1 MFVRLGIIEHS
12 SLASSPT
19 GSNDMRCVMTALL
32 YWLLLFSQRDAFSE
46 VDYVSQVKPL
56 LVGHCVACHGPVR
69 QKGGL
74 RLDTAAAIK
83 SGGESGAALS
93 LSEPSTS
100 LLLEVLTGKAGY
112 SMPPEGEGVRLS
124 EAEVAIIAEWI
135 KEGAHAPTDEEPLTD
150 PGDYWSYQP
159 VVRPQ
164 LSSDPEDTWSRNAID
179 RLVHRKHR
187 ELKLQP
193 VTDAPPDLL
202 LRRLFLDLIGL
213 PPTRAELH
221 AFVAAPSNDAYAK
234 IVDDLLSRPQY
245 GERWGRHW
253 MDVWRYSDWYGSRA
267 INEMRYSQRHIWKW
281 RNWIIE
287 SLNEDTGYDQM
298 VREML
303 AADEIAPTD
312 INTLRATG
320 FLGRNW
326 YKFDR
331 NVWLFETVE
340 QTSQA
345 FLGLTLRCCRCHDH
359 KYDPISQLD
368 YYRFRAF
375 FEPHDVRTD
384 PLSAGSGVIKDQT
397 LGEIPVDGL
406 SRIYDKTI
414 DAPTWLFER
423 GNDRSPDKSQPIHP
437 AVPASLEVELGKIA
451 PVSLPAAAWYPALQ
465 SDYSKSLV
473 DAARTEITKA
483 QTQLEKTK
491 SAAEVAAMKLATAE
505 AATPVNSDSQA
516 SEGRTFLRDDFSS
529 ARPDVWKTLNGDWKY
544 EDGHLTQK
552 SVTSFAT
559 IVTAKNH
566 PRDFS
571 AKVRYRPLSPGAY
584 RSVGFSFDFVDKGNS
599 QDVYTSTGDAR
610 QSIQAFH
617 RTGGKQVYPRAGI
630 VPVKLKVGEE
640 TLVEVTVRGTLLK
653 ISLNGELKLEYV
665 MPEARRDGQFALW
678 VHSGAAEF
686 LELDIQE
693 LRESV
698 DDLRRKQLEAVHA
711 VALQEKQ
718 IQLRSRQLDSLNARI
733 AAERAKHSQ
742 PPSADA
748 ADLAEAASAAER
760 RVAVTQTEM
769 ELQKTEQQ
777 LELLKQSQPS
787 KEEADTTEP
796 PAFSGAEKLI
806 AEARK
811 KLTAATEAAA
821 CVDTKYEP
829 LGPTYPKTSSGRR
842 LALANWITDPRNPRT
857 ARIAA
862 NHIWLRHFGEALV
875 PSVENFGLNGKQPS
889 HPELLDW
896 LASELVEHDWSMK
909 HLHRQIVLSRTY
921 RLSSAAV
928 DDSPNRNVDRE
939 NIFLWR
945 ANSRRMEAEV
955 VRDCVLATAG
965 KLNLERGGPEIPQTE
980 GATSLRRSL
989 YFRITPDDRM
999 KFLELFDVAN
1009 PNACYRRSDSV
1020 VPQQALAMTNSALPL
1035 EMARHLARQIDQE
1048 TADKNVEVAQRRFVE
1063 AAFEQVISRQA
1074 TSQELDFCVN
1084 FLNHQTELL
1093 TSPKLTAF
1101 EGPAV
1106 AKVAPSS
1113 NKELRA
1119 KENLIHVLYC
1129 HNDFVTIR

>member
-1 MFVRLGIIEHS
+1 MRRVMIVLLCWLG
-12 SLASSPT
+12 
-19 GSNDMRCVMTALL
+19 
-32 YWLLLFSQRDAFSE
+32 LFSQREACAE
-46 VDYVSQVKPL
+46 VDYVSEVKPL
-56 LVGHCVACHGPVR
+56 FVAHCVACHGPAR

-83 SGGESGAALS
+83 VGGESGAALS
-93 LSEPSTS
+93 LSEPQES
-100 LLLEVLTGKAGY
+100 LLLQVLTGKAGF
-112 SMPPEGEGVRLS
+112 SMPPEGEGEPLS
-124 EAEVAIIAEWI
+124 KAEVTIIAEWI
-135 KEGAHAPTDEEPLTD
+135 KAGAHSPADEKPLTD
-150 PGDYWSYQP
+150 PRDYWSYQP
-159 VVRPQ
+159 VSRP
-164 LSSDPEDTWSRNAID
+164 DVPDDATDDWSRSPID
-179 RLVHRKHR
+179 AFIRQKHQQHN
-187 ELKLQP
+187 LQP
-193 VTDAPPDLL
+193 VSDASPDLL
-202 LRRLFLDLIGL
+202 LRRVYLDLIGL
-213 PPTRAELH
+213 PPTRKELH
-221 AFVAAPSNDAYAK
+221 AFLADPSDAAYAA

-312 INTLRATG
+312 IDTLRATG

-368 YYRFRAF
+368 YYQFRAF

-384 PLSAGSGVIKDQT
+384 PLSAGTGVIKDQT

-414 DAPTWLFER
+414 EAPTWLFER
-423 GNDRSPDKSQPIHP
+423 GNDRSPDKSRPIHP
-437 AVPASLEVELGKIA
+437 AVPAALGVELPEIA
-451 PVSLPAAAWYPALQ
+451 AVSLPAASWYPSLQ
-465 SDYSKSLV
+465 DGYAKSLV
-473 DAARTEITKA
+473 DAAQADVTKA
-483 QTQLEKTK
+483 GAQISELQAAVVAAAKKLAIAEKSQTQESLPNPTSDPKT
-491 SAAEVAAMKLATAE
+491 SDE
-505 AATPVNSDSQA
+505 AAS
-516 SEGRTFLRDDFSS
+516 FLHDDFSS
-529 ARPDVWKTLNGDWKY
+529 ARADTWKTLSGNWKY

-552 SVTSFAT
+552 TVTSFAT
-559 IVTAKNH
+559 IATLKNH
-566 PRDFS
+566 PKDFS
-571 AKVRYRPLSPGAY
+571 AMVRYRTLAAGGY
-584 RSVGFSFDFVDKGNS
+584 RSVGFSFDFIDTGNS

-610 QSIQAFH
+610 QTVQAFH
-617 RTGGKQVYPRAGI
+617 RKDGKQVYPPAGV

-640 TLVEVTVRGTLLK
+640 TLVEVTVRGPLLK
-653 ISLNGELKLEYV
+653 ISLNGDLKLEYV
-665 MPEARRDGQFALW
+665 MPEARREGRFTLW
-678 VHSGAAEF
+678 VHNGAAEF
-686 LELDIQE
+686 LELDIRE
-693 LRESV
+693 LTESI
-698 DDLRRKQLEAVHA
+698 DDLRREHLEAVQA
-711 VALQEKQ
+711 VALQKKRDMVAERKVT
-718 IQLRSRQLDSLNARI
+718 SLQARI
-733 AAERAKHSQ
+733 VAEQAKHAQ
-742 PPSADA
+742 PPASNSKQ
-748 ADLAEAASAAER
+748 LAEQASAAER
-760 RVAVTQTEM
+760 QVAVAQAEV
-769 ELQKTEQQ
+769 ELLTAEQQ
-777 LELLKQSQPS
+777 LELIAQS
-787 KEEADTTEP
+787 KADAQEQNGDDGKPTSFSTATEK
-796 PAFSGAEKLI
+796 KL

-811 KLTAATEAAA
+811 KLVAATEAAA
-821 CVDTKYEP
+821 STDTKYEP
-829 LGPTYPKTSSGRR
+829 IGPTYPKTSTGRR
-842 LALANWITDPRNPRT
+842 TALANWITDRRNPRT

-862 NHIWLRHFGEALV
+862 NHIWLRHFSEAIV
-875 PSVENFGLNGKQPS
+875 PSVANFGLNGKLPS

-896 LASELVEHDWSMK
+896 LAAELVENNWSMK
-909 HLHRQIVLSRTY
+909 HLHRQILLSRTY

-1035 EMARHLARQIDQE
+1035 EMARHLARQIDHE
-1048 TADKNVEVAQRRFVE
+1048 TAGKDVELAQRRFVE

-1074 TSQELDFCVN
+1074 TTQELDFCVN

>member
-1 MFVRLGIIEHS
+1 
-12 SLASSPT
+12 
-19 GSNDMRCVMTALL
+19 MRCVMPTVLC
-32 YWLLLFSQRDAFSE
+32 WLTLFSQRDAFAE
-46 VDYVSQVKPL
+46 VDYVLQVKPL
-56 LVGHCVACHGPVR
+56 LIGHCVACHGPVR

-74 RLDTAAAIK
+74 RLDTAPAIR

-93 LSEPSTS
+93 LSDPSAS
-100 LLLEVLTGKAGY
+100 LLLEVLTGKAGF
-112 SMPPEGEGVRLS
+112 SMPPEGEGERLS

-135 KEGAHAPTDEEPLTD
+135 KEGAHAPSNEEPLTD
-150 PGDYWSYQP
+150 PKDYWSYQP
-159 VVRPQ
+159 VVRPK
-164 LSSDPEDTWSRNAID
+164 LSRAPGDSWSHNTID
-179 RLVHRKHR
+179 QLVHRKHR

-193 VTDAPPDLL
+193 VADAPTDLL

-221 AFVAAPSNDAYAK
+221 AFVADPSDDGYAK

-253 MDVWRYSDWYGSRA
+253 MDVWRYSDWYGRRA
-267 INEMRYSQRHIWKW
+267 SNEMRYSQRHIWKW

-287 SLNEDTGYDQM
+287 SLNEDKGYDQM

-312 INTLRATG
+312 TNTLRATG

-384 PLSAGSGVIKDQT
+384 PLSAASGVIEDQT

-406 SRIYDKTI
+406 SRIYDKTL

-423 GNDRSPDKSQPIHP
+423 GNDRSPDKSQAIHP
-437 AVPASLEVELGKIA
+437 AVPAALEVALGKIA
-451 PVSLPAAAWYPALQ
+451 PVSLPADAWYPALQ
-465 SDYSKSLV
+465 SNYSKSLV
-473 DAARTEITKA
+473 DAAQTEITEAK
-483 QTQLEKTK
+483 TQLEKTK
-491 SAAEVAAMKLATAE
+491 SAAEVAAEKLATAE
-505 AATPVNSDSQA
+505 AAMPVNSDSQD
-516 SEGRTFLRDDFSS
+516 SEAQTFLRDDFSS
-529 ARPDVWKTLNGDWKY
+529 ARLDVWKTLNGDWKY
-544 EDGHLTQK
+544 EDGRLAQK

-559 IVTAKNH
+559 IVTTKNH

-571 AKVRYRPLSPGAY
+571 AKVRYRTLAPGGY

-617 RTGGKQVYPRAGI
+617 RTGGKQTYPKAGI
-630 VPVKLKVGEE
+630 VPVKLKVGDE
-640 TLVEVTVRGTLLK
+640 TLVEVTVRGPLLK
-653 ISLNGELKLEYV
+653 ISLNGERKLEYV

-678 VHSGAAEF
+678 VHNGAAEF
-686 LELDIQE
+686 LELDIQA

-698 DDLRRKQLEAVHA
+698 HDLRRKQLEAVHV
-711 VALQEKQ
+711 VALQEKK
-718 IQLRSRQLDSLNARI
+718 ILLCGRQLASLNARI
-733 AAERAKHSQ
+733 AAERSKYSQ
-742 PPSADA
+742 PPSTDA
-748 ADLAEAASAAER
+748 VALAETASAAER
-760 RVAVTQTEM
+760 RVAVTLAEI
-769 ELQKTEQQ
+769 ELQKVEQQ
-777 LELLKQSQPS
+777 LELLAQSQPN
-787 KEEADTTEP
+787 KEVADTAEP
-796 PAFSGAEKLI
+796 PAVSAAEKLI
-806 AEARK
+806 DRARQ
-811 KLTAATEAAA
+811 KLAAATEAAVR
-821 CVDTKYEP
+821 VDTKYEP

-842 LALANWITDPRNPRT
+842 LALANWITDSRNPRT

-909 HLHRQIVLSRTY
+909 HLHRLIVLSRTY
-921 RLSSAAV
+921 RLSSAAA
-928 DDSPNRNVDRE
+928 DDSPNRKVDSE
-939 NIFLWR
+939 NRFLWR

-955 VRDCVLATAG
+955 IRDCVLATAG
-965 KLNLERGGPEIPQTE
+965 KLDLKRGGPDIPQTK
-980 GATSLRRSL
+980 GGTSLRRSL

-1035 EMARHLARQIDQE
+1035 EMARHLARQLDQK
-1048 TADKNVEVAQRRFVE
+1048 TADKNVEVAQRRFVD
-1063 AAFEQVISRQA
+1063 AAFKQVISRQP
-1074 TSQELDFCVN
+1074 TTQELEFCVS
-1084 FLNHQTELL
+1084 FLNLQTELL
-1093 TSPKLTAF
+1093 TSPKLSAF

>member
-1 MFVRLGIIEHS
+1 MRRVMIVLLCWLG
-12 SLASSPT
+12 
-19 GSNDMRCVMTALL
+19 
-32 YWLLLFSQRDAFSE
+32 LFSQREACAE
-46 VDYVSQVKPL
+46 VDYVSEVKPL
-56 LVGHCVACHGPVR
+56 FVAHCVACHGPAR

-83 SGGESGAALS
+83 VGGESGAALS
-93 LSEPSTS
+93 LSEPQES
-100 LLLEVLTGKAGY
+100 LLLQVLTGKAGF
-112 SMPPEGEGVRLS
+112 SMPPEGEGEPLS
-124 EAEVAIIAEWI
+124 KAEVTIIAEWI
-135 KEGAHAPTDEEPLTD
+135 KAGAHSPADEKPLTD
-150 PGDYWSYQP
+150 PRDYWSYQP
-159 VVRPQ
+159 VSRP
-164 LSSDPEDTWSRNAID
+164 DVPDDATDDWSRSPID
-179 RLVHRKHR
+179 AFIRQKHQQHN
-187 ELKLQP
+187 LQP
-193 VTDAPPDLL
+193 VSDASPDLL
-202 LRRLFLDLIGL
+202 LRRVYLDLIGL
-213 PPTRAELH
+213 PPTRKELH
-221 AFVAAPSNDAYAK
+221 AFLADPSDAAYAA

-1035 EMARHLARQIDQE
+1035 EMARHLARQIDHE
-1048 TADKNVEVAQRRFVE
+1048 TAGKDVELAQRRFVE

-1074 TSQELDFCVN
+1074 TTQELDFCVN

>member
-1 MFVRLGIIEHS
+1 MRCAIFLGIS
-12 SLASSPT
+12 
-19 GSNDMRCVMTALL
+19 
-32 YWLLLFSQRDAFSE
+32 WLVLWPVSEVSAE
-46 VDYVSQVKPL
+46 VDYLAEVKPL
-56 LVGHCVACHGPVR
+56 LLQHCVACHGPVR

-83 SGGESGAALS
+83 AGGESGSAVSMAS
-93 LSEPSTS
+93 PKKS
-100 LLLEVLTGKAGY
+100 LLLGVLTEDAGF
-112 SMPPEGEGVRLS
+112 SMPPEGEGERLS
-124 EAEVAIIAEWI
+124 DSEIAIIAQWI
-135 KEGAHAPTDEEPLTD
+135 KEGAHSPADEEPLAA
-150 PGDYWSYQP
+150 PEDYWSYQP
-159 VVRPQ
+159 VVRPE
-164 LSSDPEDTWSRNAID
+164 LSRETDDSWSRNTID
-179 RLVHRKHR
+179 QLIHRKHL
-187 ELKLQP
+187 ELNLQP
-193 VTDAPPDLL
+193 VVDASPDLL

-213 PPTRAELH
+213 PPTRKELH
-221 AFVAAPSNDAYAK
+221 AFRADPSDDAYAK
-234 IVDDLLSRPQY
+234 IVDDLLSRPEY

-253 MDVWRYSDWYGSRA
+253 MDVWRYSDWYGRRA
-267 INEMRYSQRHIWKW
+267 SNEMRYSQRHIWKW
-281 RNWIIE
+281 RDWIIE
-287 SLNEDTGYDQM
+287 SLNEDKGYDQM

-303 AADEIAPTD
+303 AADEIAPSD
-312 INTLRATG
+312 LDAQRATG

-345 FLGLTLRCCRCHDH
+345 FMGLTLRCCRCHDH

-397 LGEIPVDGL
+397 LGELPVDGL
-406 SRIYDKTI
+406 SRIYDKTL

-423 GNDRSPDKSQPIHP
+423 GNDRSPDKSNKIVP
-437 AVPASLEVELGKIA
+437 AVPAALGGSLSKIV
-451 PVSLPAAAWYPALQ
+451 PVPLPAAAWYPALQ
-465 SDYSKSLV
+465 SDYAKSLLSQ
-473 DAARTEITKA
+473 AQIEIKKGRARLA
-483 QTQLEKTK
+483 NL
-491 SAAEVAAMKLATAE
+491 SAAAELAAEKLATALV
-505 AATPVNSDSQA
+505 AKPVASDSKGA
-516 SEGRTFLRDDFSS
+516 SQTPFLHDDFSS
-529 ARPDVWKTLNGDWKY
+529 AKPDVWKTLNGNWKY
-544 EDGHLTQK
+544 EAGLLTQK

-559 IVTAKNH
+559 IVTTKTH

-571 AKVRYRPLSPGAY
+571 AKVRYRTLSPGGY

-599 QDVYTSTGDAR
+599 QDVYTSTGDSR

-617 RTGGKQVYPRAGI
+617 RKGGKQVYPQAGI
-630 VPVKLKVGEE
+630 VPVELKVGEE
-640 TLVEVTVRGTLLK
+640 TLVEVTVRGPLLK
-653 ISLNGELKLEYV
+653 ISLNGKLKLEYV
-665 MPEARRDGQFALW
+665 MPEARRDGKFALW
-678 VHSGAAEF
+678 VHNGAAEF
-686 LELDIQE
+686 LELEIKE

-698 DDLRRKQLEAVHA
+698 DDLRRKKLEALHA

-718 IQLRSRQLDSLNARI
+718 ILLKGEQLESLKARI
-733 AAERAKHSQ
+733 LAEQAKYSQ

-748 ADLAEAASAAER
+748 GALAETASAAQR
-760 RVAVTQTEM
+760 QVAVTQAGF
-769 ELQKTEQQ
+769 ELLKAEQQ
-777 LELLKQSQPS
+777 LELLTTAQSN
-787 KEEADTTEP
+787 KNAGDTAKP
-796 PAFSGAEKLI
+796 LAFSNAEKLVE
-806 AEARK
+806 EARK
-811 KLTAATEAAA
+811 KLAAATEAAA
-821 CVDTKYEP
+821 LVDTEYGP

-842 LALANWITDPRNPRT
+842 LALANWITDPQNPRT

-875 PSVENFGLNGKQPS
+875 SSVENFGLNGKQPS

-896 LASELVEHDWSMK
+896 LASELVEHNWSMK

-921 RLSSAAV
+921 RLSSAAS
-928 DDSPNRNVDRE
+928 DDSPNRGIDPE
-939 NIFLWR
+939 NRFLWR

-965 KLNLERGGPEIPQTE
+965 KLKLEQGGPDIPQTE
-980 GATSLRRSL
+980 GATNLRRSL

-1020 VPQQALAMTNSALPL
+1020 VPQQALAMTNSQLPL
-1035 EMARHLARQIDQE
+1035 EMSRHLARQINEATEDE
-1048 TADKNVEVAQRRFVE
+1048 NAEVAQRRFVE
-1063 AAFEQVISRQA
+1063 AAFEQIISRRP
-1074 TSQELDFCVN
+1074 TEKEYDFCIG
-1084 FLNHQTELL
+1084 FLNKQTELL

-1101 EGPAV
+1101 EGSAV

-1113 NKELRA
+1113 NMALRA